1 MRGILISMLLL
12 VTVILLYQ
20 AVAEGD
26 EGMKKQLDGA
36 GSAIGNHIRG
46 TSP

>member
-20 AVAEGD
+20 TVAEGD
-26 EGMKKQLDGA
+26 AGMKKQLDGA
-36 GSAIGNHIRG
+36 GSAIGSHIRG
-46 TSP
+46 TNP